1 MCVCVCV
8 CVRVCVCVCACVLAC
23 VRARACVCVCVY
35 VRACAYAYACVKKS
49 TVPGVVEEQSV
60 EALAEKGQVV
70 GALAEVDAQNGPG
83 LQRGVGVPH
92 LKLAARQLCRQTHK
106 RSSAAA
112 MTRELV
118 WPSDF
123 NPFRVRRGSESVYVS
138 GRELQSSKWRILTR
152 VKKRYNIL
160 ALAKQKQKNA
170 QNCTFRT
177 ICTIIFL
184 MVSQSVRIPEAHIF
198 FLTEYPVPGHRKG

>member
-1 MCVCVCV
+1 MECVRARVRACVHVRACACVRACVCV
-8 CVRVCVCVCACVLAC
+8 C
-23 VRARACVCVCVY
+23 VRARACVCACACVCV
-35 VRACAYAYACVKKS
+35 CVC

-92 LKLAARQLCRQTHK
+92 LKLAARQLRRQTHK

-123 NPFRVRRGSESVYVS
+123 NPFMVRRGSESVYVS
-138 GRELQSSKWRILTR
+138 GRELQSSKWKILT
-152 VKKRYNIL
+152 
-160 ALAKQKQKNA
+160 
-170 QNCTFRT
+170 
-177 ICTIIFL
+177 
-184 MVSQSVRIPEAHIF
+184 
-198 FLTEYPVPGHRKG
+198 

>member
-1 MCVCVCV
+1 MCICVCVCV
-8 CVRVCVCVCACVLAC
+8 VRVCARACMRVCVRACVRACMCVYVCVCARVCAR
-23 VRARACVCVCVY
+23 VR
-35 VRACAYAYACVKKS
+35 AYACVKKS

-92 LKLAARQLCRQTHK
+92 LKLAARQLRRQTHK
-106 RSSAAA
+106 RSSATA

-118 WPSDF
+118 WPGDF

-138 GRELQSSKWRILTR
+138 GRELQSSKWKILT
-152 VKKRYNIL
+152 
-160 ALAKQKQKNA
+160 
-170 QNCTFRT
+170 
-177 ICTIIFL
+177 
-184 MVSQSVRIPEAHIF
+184 
-198 FLTEYPVPGHRKG
+198 